1 VTTLLHHTGDRGE
14 SKIGGNGKMNGTTRE
29 ERIKGAVEKYLTN
42 QAKQGKRGRKWKA
55 VKLFSI
61 DRYEPQR
68 ERAIMGASG
77 MVGKH
82 KGNDEI

>member
-42 QAKQGKRGRKWKA
+42 QAKQ
-55 VKLFSI
+55 
-61 DRYEPQR
+61 R